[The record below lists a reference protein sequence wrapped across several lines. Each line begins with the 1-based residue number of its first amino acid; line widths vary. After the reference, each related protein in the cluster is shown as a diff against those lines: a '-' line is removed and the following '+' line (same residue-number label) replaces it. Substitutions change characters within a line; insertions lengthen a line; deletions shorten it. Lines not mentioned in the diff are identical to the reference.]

1 MASLI
6 TNTGTTASTPQ
17 ARIFSTTTSNSITRP
32 ARNTIFQMK
41 QNSHEIELRRLR
53 EKYNSAVFTY
63 DFTRPPRHVF
73 ADERSNFKSN
83 CNALRRVLAAR
94 HVITTAPAKHLTH
107 LSPILERSF
116 SSRDLSYI
124 LFAGPSHPRIDQTQF
139 YRNTMESLNVLRLN
153 KSQYK
158 EHKKHFGTQQA
169 EHNQR
174 AAMIRQKPERYI
186 SIDMQQ
192 VADTLATWDNVW
204 GVDYYISNAD
214 KAVYLRVGLCNI
226 IMEDSAQE
234 SNYTNPQPILLAP
247 FFITIKLSSIGRA
260 QCPTREANTLGLS
273 RSHNPSSIA
282 HDIHP
287 HQLSDQPCF
296 GTFGQTLVDIA
307 NNGDLVSYVG
317 TLIAFYSQYNSQDSA
332 GVSAQYFHPTWIQ
345 PIRDKQDY
353 LNSLVAGMRRYNNAP
368 QIDLVK
374 LQAEVAK
381 YAEYH
386 TMANEESNRI
396 KLREN
401 HLCHSCDDADVS
413 DEHDYYTD
421 YNQNRICPSC
431 WDNYCSNCE
440 RHHEDCRCE
449 PDEDE
454 D

>member
-1 MASLI
+1 
-6 TNTGTTASTPQ
+6 
-17 ARIFSTTTSNSITRP
+17 
-32 ARNTIFQMK
+32 
-41 QNSHEIELRRLR
+41 
-53 EKYNSAVFTY
+53 
-63 DFTRPPRHVF
+63 
-73 ADERSNFKSN
+73 
-83 CNALRRVLAAR
+83 
-94 HVITTAPAKHLTH
+94 
-107 LSPILERSF
+107 
-116 SSRDLSYI
+116 
-124 LFAGPSHPRIDQTQF
+124 
-139 YRNTMESLNVLRLN
+139 MESLNDLRLN
-153 KSQYK
+153 KSRYIDF
-158 EHKKHFGTQQA
+158 KKRFGTQQA

-186 SIDMQQ
+186 SIDVKQ
-192 VADTLATWDNVW
+192 AANAIATWDHVW

-214 KAVYLRVGLCNI
+214 KAIYLRVGLCNI